1 MIRLRLVLAPL
12 LLLPTLA
19 AAQPR
24 TEADLATLANNLR
37 QEPAQR
43 RIDSLTNARPP
54 GVPLYG
60 NAPMGFVTATSEN
73 QVISVEGGI
82 HIVTPFFSQ
91 GTLKLAGTAPLK
103 EGKGPVNFA
112 GLRGLGDGTTL
123 SLSFGGGTRFG
134 TVATRPSD
142 RIAWCRTVKK
152 EAADQGKPD
161 PFPEIPADCSGMLDI
176 NMFYSSPL
184 YREYLRTTN
193 WQNPVL
199 FELTGTLGRS
209 SNSYLDATT
218 FQPATEDRLSY
229 SVGGTIGYLA
239 GLSLWS
245 LEAGYKVDY
254 EAQSKAEICAP
265 LAGGALRCRSGSLG
279 APERAEGVVVTL
291 QNRQLFPETSR
302 LRNIGINP
310 LLTYNVNDESVSL
323 DFPIYFIGKDSGIL
337 GGIAPGYSPAA
348 DQNFSLRVFLGG
360 TPFSFGL

>member
-1 MIRLRLVLAPL
+1 MRLRLALTLAPL

-24 TEADLATLANNLR
+24 TEADLAALT
-37 QEPAQR
+37 
-43 RIDSLTNARPP
+43 DSLRRAPVREMLNQRPP

-60 NAPMGFVTATSEN
+60 NAPSGFVTATSEN
-73 QVISVEGGI
+73 QVITVEGGI
-82 HIVTPFFSQ
+82 HIVTPFISQ
-91 GTLKLAGTAPLK
+91 GTLKLAGTAPLG

-112 GLRGLGDGTTL
+112 TLRGLGDGTTL
-123 SLSFGGGTRFG
+123 SLSFGGGTRQR
-134 TVATRPSD
+134 TVPTTPSD
-142 RIAWCRTVKK
+142 RIEWCKAVKARA
-152 EAADQGKPD
+152 AADNKPD
-161 PFPEIPADCSGMLDI
+161 PFPSIKADCSGMLDI
-176 NMFYSSPL
+176 NVFYNSPL

-193 WQNPVL
+193 WRNPVL
-199 FELTGTLGRS
+199 FEATGTVGRS

-218 FQPATEDRLSY
+218 FEAATLDRLSY
-229 SVGGTIGYLA
+229 SLGGTIGYLA

-254 EAQSKAEICAP
+254 EAQAEAEICAP
-265 LAGGALRCRSGSLG
+265 LAGGALRCRNGPLG

-291 QNRQLFPETSR
+291 QNRQLFPENSR

-310 LLTYNVNDESVSL
+310 LLTYNVNDQSVSL

>member
-1 MIRLRLVLAPL
+1 MMRLRLALTLAPL

-24 TEADLATLANNLR
+24 TEADLAALT
-37 QEPAQR
+37 
-43 RIDSLTNARPP
+43 DSLRRARVQETLSQRPP

-60 NAPMGFVTATSEN
+60 NAPMAFVTATTEN
-73 QVISVEGGI
+73 QVITVEGGI
-82 HIVTPFFSQ
+82 HTVNPFLSQ
-91 GTLKLAGTAPLK
+91 GTLKLAGTAPLG

-112 GLRGLGDGTTL
+112 GLRGLGDGTTI
-123 SLSFGGGTRFG
+123 SLSFGGGTRLG
-134 TVATRPSD
+134 AVPTRPAD
-142 RIAWCRTVKK
+142 RIAWCQAVKQK
-152 EAADQGKPD
+152 AAEQGKPD
-161 PFPEIPADCSGMLDI
+161 PFSGIPADCSGILDI

-193 WQNPVL
+193 WRNPVL

-209 SNSYLDATT
+209 SNPYLDATT

-229 SVGGTIGYLA
+229 SIGGTVGYLA

-254 EAQSKAEICAP
+254 EAQAEAEICAP
-265 LAGGALRCRSGSLG
+265 LAGGALRCRSGPLG

-291 QNRQLFPETSR
+291 QNRQLFPENSR

-310 LLTYNVNDESVSL
+310 LLTYNVNDQSVSL